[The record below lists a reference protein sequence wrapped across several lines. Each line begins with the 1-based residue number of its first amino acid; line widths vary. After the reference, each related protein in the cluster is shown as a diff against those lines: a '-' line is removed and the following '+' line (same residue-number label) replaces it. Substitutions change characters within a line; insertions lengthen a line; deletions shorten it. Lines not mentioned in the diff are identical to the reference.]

1 MGYDDIL
8 TKIGELGRYQWRIVF
23 FVCVSTLV
31 CPWHLLI
38 QVFFILDTPHY
49 CSTNSWQHTNC
60 SQWDIDPEECAALKK
75 NVSIPVDGTGFAQC
89 EKYNVSSLDFDPFL
103 DTDGLEVIPC
113 DEGWVYDE
121 ANNGPSIISKF
132 DLVCDRQGLP
142 QIAQSLFF
150 IGSLFGSV
158 IYGMI
163 ADWIG
168 RYPAWCICL
177 LHQFIFGILVIFM
190 PNFWSYTLVRT
201 ILAPANY
208 AAWIIPVIMA
218 TEYVGPN
225 KRMVSGLFIEYFFAS
240 GFMIV
245 TVLAW
250 IIRDWVKL
258 QLTVTLL
265 QCYILLY
272 LPFVPESPRW
282 LVAENRIPEA
292 AKIIKRIAK
301 GNGTTPPPNFEEEL
315 REEYQQKKMDAN
327 SQIRFID
334 IFTNRTMLLRTMNMS
349 FAWFAHGLVY
359 FGLTLGASN
368 LGINVYVSFFVSAF
382 VEIPSYTVAMLC
394 LFKFGRKNTTA
405 CFMIVGGIICML
417 VIFAPLG
424 PWRATAAYIG
434 KFAVTTS
441 FVILFVY
448 GAEIFPT
455 PVRGFG
461 VGFCSI
467 MGRLGDI
474 MSPIINLLR
483 PVWPPF
489 PLVLYGIVIIISG
502 IWVFTSLPE
511 TRKKD
516 LPETMEDAVNL
527 GSKRQKIPSFDDK
540 SGTTEKL

>member
-8 TKIGELGRYQWRIVF
+8 IQIGELGPYQWRIVF

-38 QVFFILDTPHY
+38 QVFFILDTPHW
-49 CSTNSWQHTNC
+49 CSVKSWDRQNC
-60 SQWDIDPEECAALKK
+60 SEWNISSTQCEEIKK
-75 NVSIPVDGTGFAQC
+75 NLSIPFDEEYGYSKCQ
-89 EKYNVSSLDFDPFL
+89 KYNVSFLEFQPDINVDSLDKID
-103 DTDGLEVIPC
+103 C
-113 DEGWVYDE
+113 DEGWTYDE
-121 ANNGPSIISKF
+121 SENGPSIISKF
-132 DLVCDRQGLP
+132 DLVCDREGLP

-150 IGSLFGSV
+150 MGSLFGSV
-158 IYGMI
+158 VYGMI

-168 RYPAWCICL
+168 RFHAWWICL
-177 LHQFIFGILVIFM
+177 LHQFVCGIIVIYM
-190 PNFWSYTLVRT
+190 PNFWSYTLVRV

-225 KRMVSGLFIEYFFAS
+225 KRMVSGLFIEYFFAT
-240 GFMIV
+240 GFMIM
-245 TVLAW
+245 TILAW
-250 IIRDWVKL
+250 LIRDWAML
-258 QLTVTLL
+258 QLTVTLM

-272 LPFVPESPRW
+272 LFCVPESPRW

-292 AKIIKRIAK
+292 AKIIRRIAK
-301 GNGTTPPPNFEEEL
+301 GNGTQLPPNFEEEL
-315 REEYQQKKMDAN
+315 QDEYRNKIKVNEE
-327 SQIRFID
+327 IRFVD
-334 IFTNRTMLLRTMNMS
+334 IFTNRTMLFRTMNMS
-349 FAWFAHGLVY
+349 FAWFAHGLTY
-359 FGLTLGASN
+359 FGLTLGASS
-368 LGINVYVSFFVSAF
+368 LGIDVYVSFFVSAF
-382 VEIPSYTVAMLC
+382 IEIPSYTAAMIC

-405 CFMIVGGIICML
+405 FFMIVGGIICML
-417 VIFAPLG
+417 VVFAPLG

-434 KFAVTTS
+434 KLAVTTS

-467 MGRLGDI
+467 MGRIGDI
-474 MSPIINLLR
+474 LSPVINLLR
-483 PVWPPF
+483 SIWLPF
-489 PLVLYGIVIIISG
+489 PLLLYGVVIIISG
-502 IWVFTSLPE
+502 IWVLTSLPE

-527 GSKRQKIPSFDDK
+527 GRKRQKIPAHDDQFNEN
-540 SGTTEKL
+540 EKL